1 MTQADRMHFRTFCLV
16 KIVMK
21 ACILY
26 DSIPVTFST
35 SHNTEMKNR
44 LVAVEGQ
51 ARVTSWAG
59 F

>member
-51 ARVTSWAG
+51 AWMRG
-59 F
+59 RE